1 MKKRSSFGR
10 QDSGFGS
17 LASLDCEDLDPWERV
32 RTNLTRIVEV
42 FQPGAILD
50 SLYSERL
57 INRAQW
63 ERLSE
68 DVNNW
73 KIEQVSRQLLVS
85 ILPRNGPT
93 AYSTFLDILET
104 SDQNYLITTFRL
116 REKGKLT
123 AR

>member
-17 LASLDCEDLDPWERV
+17 LASLDCEDPWERV
-32 RTNLTRIVEV
+32 RTSLPRIVEV

-50 SLYSERL
+50 SLYSEHL

-73 KIEQVSRQLLVS
+73 KVEQVSRQLLVS
-85 ILPRNGPT
+85 ILPRTGPT

-116 REKGKLT
+116 REKGKPT